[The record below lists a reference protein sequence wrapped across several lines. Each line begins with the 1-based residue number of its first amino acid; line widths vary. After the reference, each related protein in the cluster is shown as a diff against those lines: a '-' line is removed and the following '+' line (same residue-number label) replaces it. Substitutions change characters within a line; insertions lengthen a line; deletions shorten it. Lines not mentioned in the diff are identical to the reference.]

1 MKERYDRKSSGS
13 FGFLNSVMGIFFGFM
28 NKITSNKIKPKKIKQ
43 TREYFSLYEEI
54 SMYIKIMIASLIML
68 FIIYYIMATIL
79 GEMYLFTSI
88 FGFFYPVVF
97 AVAGGIV
104 CFFIISIGLLKLLF
118 PLEVFVIDELGKS
131 FPEVFTEEVLDIIIL
146 IALLIIPLSDILF
159 RRWNLLKTDYC
170 ATKVGTIIANLL
182 YYGFFLFLT
191 YINLYLKNH

>member
-1 MKERYDRKSSGS
+1 MKNRYARKSSG
-13 FGFLNSVMGIFFGFM
+13 FFDFVNSVMGIFFGFM

-104 CFFIISIGLLKLLF
+104 CFFIISIGLLKILSLMLVLF
-118 PLEVFVIDELGKS
+118 ASGTIAQSKEEIHLVEMLFAFSPLIF
-131 FPEVFTEEVLDIIIL
+131 
-146 IALLIIPLSDILF
+146 DILF

-182 YYGFFLFLT
+182 YYGFFLFIA
-191 YINLYLKNH
+191 YIRYY

>member
-1 MKERYDRKSSGS
+1 MKNRYARKSSGS

-97 AVAGGIV
+97 TVAGGIV
-104 CFFIISIGLLKLLF
+104 CFFILSLGLLKALL
-118 PLEVFVIDELGKS
+118 PLQIPLILYLGRNYRETFDIDMIN
-131 FPEVFTEEVLDIIIL
+131 FIFYFAIPI
-146 IALLIIPLSDILF
+146 IALLFDILF
-159 RRWNLLKTDYC
+159 SRWHLLKTDYC
-170 ATKVGTIIANLL
+170 ISVKGTIIANII
-182 YYGFFLFLT
+182 YYAVVSFFAYVLVI
-191 YINLYLKNH
+191 Y